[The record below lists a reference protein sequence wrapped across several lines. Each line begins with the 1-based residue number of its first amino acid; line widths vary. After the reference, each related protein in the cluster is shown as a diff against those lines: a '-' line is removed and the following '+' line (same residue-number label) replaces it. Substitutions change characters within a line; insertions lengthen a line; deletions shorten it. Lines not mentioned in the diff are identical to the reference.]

1 MTEGGKKHRET
12 GPAPSP
18 FAPLMPLIA
27 PDESDLAEGMHKLS
41 AALSRLD
48 EELSLHVEVLDGA
61 SVHRWEIASGR
72 GKAAAREGAP
82 ERPDVKVVLRRETWL
97 RIAQGSLNPFD
108 AFASGKLLLGGDTE
122 IAKRLVEHL
131 SDPRVPYVS
140 PC

>member
-12 GPAPSP
+12 GPAPSA
-18 FAPLMPLIA
+18 FAPLTPLIG
-27 PDESDLAEGMHKLS
+27 PDETDLAEGMHKLS
-41 AALSRLD
+41 VALSRLD
-48 EELSLHVEVLDGA
+48 KELSLHVEVLDGS
-61 SVHRWEIASGR
+61 SVHRWEIAFGR

-82 ERPDVKVVLRRETWL
+82 PRADVKVVLRRETWQ
-97 RIAQGSLNPFD
+97 RIAEGSLNPFD
-108 AFASGKLLLGGDTE
+108 AFLTGKVLVGGDTE